1 MDLARLI
8 VNNDMFDS
16 LFVEKY
22 RPQTLD
28 DIILTDDNY
37 RVFNQFKEKEE
48 IPNLLFAGP
57 PGIGKT
63 SLAKIIVKDLI
74 KCDYIY
80 INASDENDIESI
92 RKKAISYAKERPSR
106 GKINVI
112 ILDECDGLMQETQ
125 KALRN
130 AIEEYSRTTRWIL
143 TCNYIHKIIP
153 ALQSRCQNFD
163 LTPPILE
170 VVKRCSAILNYE
182 RITLTEENRDYFIKL
197 IKKDYPDIRKCV
209 NNIQKYTVNGRLTI
223 DKEETDQVFIDD
235 LYDRIESGISEN
247 IRQFLTDNDEKFNG
261 EYHSLLKL
269 LFNYTHEKDLPEKF
283 KRELLITISNYL
295 AQNTIVLDKE
305 INAFACCLE
314 LVKLF
319 EKR

>member
-1 MDLARLI
+1 MNPL
-8 VNNDMFDS
+8 NG

-28 DIILTDDNY
+28 DIILTEENY
-37 RVFNQFKEKEE
+37 KIFNQFKENGE
-48 IPNLLFAGP
+48 IPNLLFAGS

-80 INASDENDIESI
+80 INASDENDIETI
-92 RKKAISYAKERPSR
+92 RNKCVAYAKQKPTA

-112 ILDECDGLMQETQ
+112 ILDECDGLLQESQ

-170 VVKRCSAILNYE
+170 VVKRVSAILNYE
-182 RITLTEENRDYFIKL
+182 KITLTEENRDYFIKL
-197 IKKDYPDIRKCV
+197 IKKDYPDIRKCI
-209 NNIQKYTVNGRLTI
+209 NNVQKYTVNGRLII
-223 DKEETDQVFIDD
+223 DREETDKVFIDD
-235 LYDRIESGISEN
+235 LYDRIISGHSEQ
-247 IRQFLTDNDEKFNG
+247 IRQFLVDNDEKFNG

-269 LFNYTHEKDLPEKF
+269 LFNYTYEKTDLDEKL
-283 KRELLITISNYL
+283 KRKLLILIQKYMF
-295 AQNTIVLDKE
+295 ANTQVLDKE
-305 INAFACCLE
+305 INAFTCCLE
-314 LVKLF
+314 IIEML
-319 EKR
+319 EK

>member
-1 MDLARLI
+1 
-8 VNNDMFDS
+8 
-16 LFVEKY
+16 
-22 RPQTLD
+22 
-28 DIILTDDNY
+28 
-37 RVFNQFKEKEE
+37 
-48 IPNLLFAGP
+48 
-57 PGIGKT
+57 
-63 SLAKIIVKDLI
+63 
-74 KCDYIY
+74 
-80 INASDENDIESI
+80 
-92 RKKAISYAKERPSR
+92 
-106 GKINVI
+106 
-112 ILDECDGLMQETQ
+112 MQESQ

-182 RITLTEENRDYFIKL
+182 HITLTEENRDYFIKL

-283 KRELLITISNYL
+283 KRDLLITISNYL
-295 AQNTIVLDKE
+295 YQNTQVLDKE
-305 INAFACCLE
+305 INAFCCCLE